1 MQNINA
7 YMAQALGQ
15 TLEETTNLITESL
28 TLRHLQKHGVVTIEE
43 ATFYHNLAATV
54 ITEAAEDFIPDE
66 VEAAD
71 PMEAGEAIEL
81 YDAAGNCYLFDPAT
95 GSLTPC
101 DAPMEGG
108 DMPSDPTQAPV
119 DPTQAAEPAPV
130 EEGYA
135 KPMYESTEVTPAPAT
150 TVVEESTV
158 VAEQATQIIE
168 ESTAPAQLSVVNR
181 ILANIK

>member
-15 TLEETTNLITESL
+15 TLEETTNLLTESL

-66 VEAAD
+66 VETAD
-71 PMEAGEAIEL
+71 PMDPSIGGDTIEL

-95 GSLTPC
+95 GSLTPV
-101 DAPMEGG
+101 DAPVEGAGEGFEGG
-108 DMPSDPTQAPV
+108 EPAP
-119 DPTQAAEPAPV
+119 QEPAPV
-130 EEGYA
+130 A
-135 KPMYESTEVTPAPAT
+135 ESTEVPAPAI
-150 TVVEESTV
+150 EESTV
-158 VAEQATQIIE
+158 IADQEPATQIIE
-168 ESTAPAQLSVVNR
+168 ESTVPAQVSVVNR

>member
-15 TLEETTNLITESL
+15 TLEETTNLLTESL

-66 VEAAD
+66 VETAD
-71 PMEAGEAIEL
+71 PMDPSIGGDTIEL

-95 GSLTPC
+95 GSLTPV
-101 DAPMEGG
+101 DAPVEGAGEGFEGG
-108 DMPSDPTQAPV
+108 EPAPQE
-119 DPTQAAEPAPV
+119 PAPQEPAPV
-130 EEGYA
+130 A
-135 KPMYESTEVTPAPAT
+135 ESTEVPAPAI
-150 TVVEESTV
+150 EESTV
-158 VAEQATQIIE
+158 IADQEPATQIIE
-168 ESTAPAQLSVVNR
+168 ESTVPAQVSVVNR